1 MTVAT
6 DMLAK
11 YLEAEAAVLA
21 GKEISFGDPPR
32 RLRMEDLNM
41 IQAGRK
47 EWEQRVNSEAAGA
60 AGARTFGG
68 RPFSVARFGSE

>member
-1 MTVAT
+1 
-6 DMLAK
+6 
-11 YLEAEAAVLA
+11 
-21 GKEISFGDPPR
+21 
-32 RLRMEDLNM
+32 MEDLNM